1 MPRHTRTQRRHRFS
15 RFRRAGSGRNRAS
28 IHSPL
33 QLRKTATAKPTA
45 TAATRA
51 RNMKEGI
58 VVDEQ
63 IWQQIQ
69 DLAAGKTDVKDIASA
84 CILDQMN
91 EESK

>member
-1 MPRHTRTQRRHRFS
+1 MTCPGER
-15 RFRRAGSGRNRAS
+15 
-28 IHSPL
+28 
-33 QLRKTATAKPTA
+33 

-69 DLAAGKTDVKDIASA
+69 DLAAGKTDVQDISSA
-84 CILDQMN
+84 CILDQMT
-91 EESK
+91 EEKK